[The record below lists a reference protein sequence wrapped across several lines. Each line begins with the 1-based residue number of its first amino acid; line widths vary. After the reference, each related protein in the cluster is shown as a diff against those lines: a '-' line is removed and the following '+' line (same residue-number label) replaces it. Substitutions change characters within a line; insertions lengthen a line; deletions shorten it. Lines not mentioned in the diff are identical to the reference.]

1 MKKFTFS
8 IASIIFLSLVTYN
21 IAFAQLEDISVGAN
35 AGLAIPIGDFASVTK
50 GGATMGF
57 GGGLHAKRVVDE
69 KLTVGL
75 DFSYFSFGGTDIA
88 DPISSSSTKTT
99 YSIIPISV
107 FAQWYLTTEG
117 FRPFV
122 GLDLGY
128 YMQTWKSDVTV
139 SMFGI
144 NTTTPNVLTFNKV
157 GVAAFV
163 GGAYPLN
170 EQIDVFGDLKYHYI
184 TEAIAG
190 AGPFSFIGVEVGVDY
205 KFGE

>member
-1 MKKFTFS
+1 MKKITFS
-8 IASIIFLSLVTYN
+8 IASLIFLSLVTYN

-35 AGLAIPIGDFASVTK
+35 AGLAIPIGDFASATK

-128 YMQTWKSDVTV
+128 YMQTWKSDVTI
-139 SMFGI
+139 SGI
-144 NTTTPNVLTFNKV
+144 TLGKTATYNKV

-163 GGAYPLN
+163 GGAYPIN
-170 EQIDVFGDLKYHYI
+170 EQIDVFGDVKYHYI
-184 TEAIAG
+184 TEAASGIG
-190 AGPFSFIGVEVGVDY
+190 SFSFIGVEVGVDY